1 MTIEILIHNKEGGS
15 EERQRKMEEQI
26 EKIYKKYKHGRMKLI
41 RNMLLIYAA
50 LICIVSIFKGNP
62 FPHRETVLFFNVD
75 QPGWSTTD
83 PWLMRVCA
91 VLALIAGVTIIVR
104 SILRDF
110 SKVDRILLQECDAEK
125 YLEMMEGMIAYG
137 KSLNEKGFQKIK
149 QISREITK

>member
-1 MTIEILIHNKEGGS
+1 
-15 EERQRKMEEQI
+15 
-26 EKIYKKYKHGRMKLI
+26 
-41 RNMLLIYAA
+41 
-50 LICIVSIFKGNP
+50 
-62 FPHRETVLFFNVD
+62 
-75 QPGWSTTD
+75 
-83 PWLMRVCA
+83 MRVCA
-91 VLALIAGVTIIVR
+91 VLALIAGVTITVR